1 MQGLDANNQ
10 IIGHNRPETVDG
22 KRLWDSI
29 EALACIGALP
39 GGGCSRAAFTDEDRE
54 TRQLFARWAEE
65 AGCEVK
71 VDAFGNMFAWRA
83 GSSQAAPAVLVGS
96 HLDTQP
102 HGGRFDGIYGVM
114 AGLEVVR
121 ALNDAGIETEA
132 PVAVVNWTN
141 EEGVRFAPGL
151 TGSGAFS
158 GMLDREAVLQ
168 ITGVDGIRFGEEAV
182 RVGFSGDY
190 DPKATDFI
198 AYVEPHIEQGP
209 YLERAGLPIGVVP
222 AVQGVY
228 WMTVELTGADRHAGT
243 TAMDARRDTFMA
255 AARMA
260 VEMRAAALE
269 ASGDIRFTVGRIN
282 VEPGSANTVPGR
294 TVFEIDMRHAER
306 GVLEAVEAELRRIAA
321 HIAAE
326 ENVGHVFTR
335 VMDVPPVEF
344 DERVVATVERAV
356 ERAGYPVHRLVS
368 GAMHDASNLAHV
380 IPTAMIFVPSRDGIS
395 HAEDEWTEPEHVTAG
410 CRVLFNAVLELAGV
424 SSIK

>member
-1 MQGLDANNQ
+1 MNNRDV
-10 IIGHNRPETVDG
+10 GDNGSGAVDG
-22 KRLWDSI
+22 NRLWGSI
-29 EALACIGALP
+29 EALACIGALSR
-39 GGGCSRAAFTDEDRE
+39 GGCSRAAFSDEDRE
-54 TRQLFARWAEE
+54 ARLLFARWAEE
-65 AGCEVK
+65 AGCEIK
-71 VDAFGNMFAWRA
+71 VDVFGNMFAWRTGTA
-83 GSSQAAPAVLVGS
+83 PSVPAVLVGS

-158 GMLDREAVLQ
+158 GLLARDAVLQ
-168 ITGVDGIRFGEEAV
+168 IAGVDGSRFGEEAV
-182 RVGFSGDY
+182 RIGFSGDY
-190 DPKATDFI
+190 NPTTSDFK

-209 YLERAGLPIGVVP
+209 FLERAGLSVGVVP

-228 WMTVELTGADRHAGT
+228 WITIELEGADRHAGT
-243 TAMDARRDTFMA
+243 TAMDARQDTFMA

-269 ASGDIRFTVGRIN
+269 ASSDIRFTVGRIK

-294 TVFEIDMRHAER
+294 TVFEIDMRHAEQA
-306 GVLEAVEAELRRIAA
+306 VLESVEAASRRIATR
-321 HIAAE
+321 IAAE

-335 VMDVPPVEF
+335 VMDVPPVVF
-344 DERVVATVERAV
+344 DEAIVATIERAV
-356 ERAGYPVHRLVS
+356 ERSGYPVHRLVS

-380 IPTAMIFVPSRDGIS
+380 VPTAMIFVPSRDGIS

-410 CRVLFNAVLELAGV
+410 CKVLFNTVLELAGV
-424 SSIK
+424 RSPR